1 MTKGGSVLTDLII
14 FIFIILIASTLQ
26 TSTGFGFSIMAT
38 PFLLLLFQPAEAIQI
53 NLILSLVISIA
64 LVWKIKEYI
73 NYELMK
79 KLIGGSLAGVPI
91 GLLIFMTI
99 DDFSTFN
106 IVVSLIL
113 LTLTG
118 LLIMQFRIKRT
129 TLRDFA
135 AGGISGILTTSIGMP
150 GPPLLLYFTG
160 TDTKKEVLRSTT
172 LAFYLFIYFI
182 SLITQLMF
190 TGTNSVI
197 WKSSLY
203 AIPVVFLG
211 LLAGQYLF
219 NLVNQRIFTVFTY
232 LLLAFTGLYLL
243 VNSIS

>member
-1 MTKGGSVLTDLII
+1 MTDLFIFILII
-14 FIFIILIASTLQ
+14 FIASTLQ

-53 NLILSLVISIA
+53 NLILSLLISIA
-64 LVWKIKEYI
+64 LIWKIRESI
-73 NYELMK
+73 NYELMR
-79 KLIGGSLAGVPI
+79 KLIGGSLAGVPV

-99 DDFSTFN
+99 GDLTMFN
-106 IVVSLIL
+106 IVVSVIL
-113 LTLTG
+113 LVLTV
-118 LLIMQFRIKRT
+118 LLIMRFRIKRT
-129 TLRDFA
+129 SLRDYLI
-135 AGGISGILTTSIGMP
+135 GGTSGILTTSIGMP

-172 LAFYLFIYFI
+172 LAFYLFIYLI
-182 SLITQLMF
+182 SLITQLIF
-190 TGTNSVI
+190 TGTDSVI

-219 NLVNQRIFTVFTY
+219 NWVNQRIFTIFTY
-232 LLLAFTGLYLL
+232 ILLAFTGLYLL
-243 VNSIS
+243 INSIFY